1 MRGEQT
7 KKAGS
12 GAGMA
17 AVNAAA
23 TAQLL
28 SYQEPPSTTPNV
40 VLQWRSIGARKN
52 ISGYA
57 VSSELFAFLGTDTRT
72 KTRMLQTIAG
82 LTEPSPSSSSSS
94 SIDTPPVTLNGVPLT
109 APPVNSSWLDVQD
122 AVHLYENLSVL
133 ETLVFSAEMRLGTG
147 PSSAAATTGGGG
159 GHGHAGSGG
168 PRRSTEV
175 AGYSR
180 HQPAEL
186 LAVRLLTEMGLEDI
200 AETRVG
206 DLPAWQRRV
215 TLFATEVIAG
225 RDVLFFD
232 RPTSDLDAQSALAVV
247 TSLQR
252 IARGNR
258 LVAITAATL
267 TFREYAILDRIQLL
281 SKNGAIYYGLGSGAL
296 AYFEKLSRTPSPG
309 ASISDFLLDLV
320 DEVITTGCRTHCIRP
335 HTRAHTLLDHRYTTC
350 HPVGERHLPGLPRSA
365 GHLDA
370 GGHLRGPG
378 AGHRAAGQGA
388 AGARQHR
395 QPRDRAP
402 RRALHRDRRLRRGA
416 PRLRPQPR

>member
-94 SIDTPPVTLNGVPLT
+94 SIDTQPVTLNGVPLT

-147 PSSAAATTGGGG
+147 PSSAAATTGGG

-335 HTRAHTLLDHRYTTC
+335 HALIPPFTT
-350 HPVGERHLPGLPRSA
+350 VIPRVI
-365 GHLDA
+365 
-370 GGHLRGPG
+370 P
-378 AGHRAAGQGA
+378 
-388 AGARQHR
+388 
-395 QPRDRAP
+395 
-402 RRALHRDRRLRRGA
+402 
-416 PRLRPQPR
+416 